1 MYDLVHQLFEYKNGE
16 LYWKVRRGGRAV
28 VGSLAGNTDTHGYR
42 QVKINGIRYLM
53 HRIIFLMHHGYLPEF
68 IDHIDNDRLNNKIDN
83 LREANRNQNA
93 FNMRLYKTN
102 TSGSKGVSWDKN
114 RNKWMV
120 RVGIDGVDKYFGHY
134 EDIELADLVASE
146 ARCKLHGV
154 FARDF

>member
-1 MYDLVHQLFEYKNGE
+1 MYDLIHQLFEYKNGE
-16 LYWKVRRGGRAV
+16 LYWKVRRGGSAV

-68 IDHIDNDRLNNKIDN
+68 IDHIDNNRLNNKIEN
-83 LREANRNQNA
+83 LREANRSQNA
-93 FNMRLYKTN
+93 CNMKLCKTN
-102 TSGSKGVSWDKN
+102 TSGSKGVSWDRY

-120 RVGIDGVDKYFGHY
+120 RVGINGVDKYFGHY

-146 ARCKLHGV
+146 ARLKTHGA